1 MAKSRILYSNN
12 ARTSLAGP
20 ITTSD
25 TSLTVVSA
33 AAFPTISNATQ
44 SFRITLDDGV
54 GLEIMK
60 VTAVS
65 GVTLT
70 VVRAQEGTAPRA
82 FASTTKVEC
91 RLTAQSISD
100 FARRE
105 DRLEDFA
112 SIENLPDPSTVNP
125 NSAMCAST
133 DANGNPI
140 IATNN
145 GTKWAFVNYPDRI
158 KVGPA
163 GAGATT
169 TSINYTNASLI
180 LLDTVSRSYVVQI
193 TSGPNIG
200 LCRFIT
206 TIASGSFSWATALP
220 SAPGVSDTYEIY
232 RCVSTLSYPKG
243 GGSDKVFAENDANV
257 WTSYTIPAGKNA
269 SSAGPVT
276 INSGVTVTV
285 SSGSVW
291 SIV

>member
-1 MAKSRILYSNN
+1 MAKTRLLYSNN
-12 ARTSLAGP
+12 ARTTLAGP
-20 ITTSD
+20 ISTSD
-25 TSLTVVSA
+25 TSVAVTSA
-33 AAFPTISNATQ
+33 AAFPTISSGIQ

-65 GVTLT
+65 GSTFT
-70 VVRAQEGTAPRA
+70 VVRAQEGTAARA
-82 FASTTKVEC
+82 FAATTKVEC

-105 DRLEDFA
+105 DRMEDFA
-112 SIENLPDPSTVNP
+112 SVEALPDPSTINP
-125 NSAMCAST
+125 NSAVCAST

-140 IATNN
+140 VATNN
-145 GTKWAFVNYPDRI
+145 GTKWAFINYPDRI
-158 KVGPA
+158 KVGTA

-169 TSINYTNASLI
+169 TSINYTNASVI
-180 LLDTVSRSYVVQI
+180 LLDTVSRSYIVQI
-193 TSGPNIG
+193 TSGANIG

-220 SAPGVSDTYEIY
+220 SAPGSSDTYEIY

-243 GGSDKVFAENDANV
+243 GGSDKVFAENDANI
-257 WTSYTIPAGKNA
+257 WTDYTLPTGKNA
-269 SSAGPVT
+269 SSAGPVA
-276 INSGVTVTV
+276 INTGVTVTI